1 MFELLLFALGLLG
14 GGLSGLLGI
23 GGGIVMVP
31 LLLYVPP
38 ALGFAA
44 LGMKVVAGMTT
55 VQSFAGT
62 MSGAFGH
69 QRFKRIHWGLVATMG
84 LPMTLASFIGSRFSV
99 QVSEHLMLLVFA
111 VMAVIAS
118 LLMLM
123 PKRDAA
129 LEEGLDD
136 VRINT
141 PLAILIGSVIGT
153 AAGIIGQGGAFLYIP
168 AMLYLLHIP
177 TRICIGSALA
187 VGILSSGAVLVG
199 RLGTGQIPWQNSLIL
214 VAGVIIG
221 AQLGSVLSQ
230 RTPRVVLRRVLAVV
244 IFATAIK
251 IGVNVFEQ
259 YQQLASAPGEQSLTV
274 FKLRS

>member
-1 MFELLLFALGLLG
+1 
-14 GGLSGLLGI
+14 
-23 GGGIVMVP
+23 
-31 LLLYVPP
+31 
-38 ALGFAA
+38 
-44 LGMKVVAGMTT
+44 
-55 VQSFAGT
+55 
-62 MSGAFGH
+62 
-69 QRFKRIHWGLVATMG
+69 
-84 LPMTLASFIGSRFSV
+84 
-99 QVSEHLMLLVFA
+99 
-111 VMAVIAS
+111 
-118 LLMLM
+118 MLM

-136 VRINT
+136 VRINM
-141 PLAILIGSVIGT
+141 PLAILIGTVIGA

-187 VGILSSGAVLVG
+187 IGILSSGAVLVG

-259 YQQLASAPGEQSLTV
+259 YQQLAAAAGEQSQSPPAA
-274 FKLRS
+274 KLPG

>member
-1 MFELLLFALGLLG
+1 MFEFLLFVLGLLG

-38 ALGFAA
+38 ALGVSA

-62 MSGAFGH
+62 LSGAFGH
-69 QRFKRIHWGLVATMG
+69 QRFKRIHRPLVAAVG
-84 LPMTLASFIGSRFSV
+84 LPMALASFAGSRFSLHV
-99 QVSEHLMLLVFA
+99 PEQLMLLIFA
-111 VMAVIAS
+111 LMALVAS

-123 PKRDAA
+123 PKKDSAH
-129 LEEGLDD
+129 EEQLGD
-136 VRINT
+136 VDINI
-141 PLAILIGSVIGT
+141 PLAVIIGT
-153 AAGIIGQGGAFLYIP
+153 TIGAAAGIIGQGGAFLYIP
-168 AMLYLLHIP
+168 AMLYLLRIP

-187 VGILSSGAVLVG
+187 IGILSSAAVLVG
-199 RLGTGQIPWQNSLIL
+199 RLGTSQIPWQNSLIL

-221 AQLGSVLSQ
+221 AQLGSILSQ

-251 IGVNVFEQ
+251 IGLNVFEQ
-259 YQQLASAPGEQSLTV
+259 YQQMASLGQ
-274 FKLRS
+274 RSPSVGQTNS